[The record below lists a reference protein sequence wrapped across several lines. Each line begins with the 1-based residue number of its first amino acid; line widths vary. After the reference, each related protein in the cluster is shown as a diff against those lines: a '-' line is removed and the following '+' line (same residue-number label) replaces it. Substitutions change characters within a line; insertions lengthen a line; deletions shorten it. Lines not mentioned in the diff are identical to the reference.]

1 METGEGPSNQIEIPL
16 NSDSSE
22 KASKSSSEEYAQ
34 LQQRIFLVILLVSAL
49 AVLITAYFFGIVTA
63 SSLLFGSLLGALYLR
78 LLARSVGKLGKAGRH
93 VSKVQLLVPVVLVL
107 VASRLPQI
115 ELIPSL
121 LGFLLYKPSLI
132 IQFLFESW
140 ISAETPN

>member
-34 LQQRIFLVILLVSAL
+34 LQQRIFQVILVVSAL
-49 AVLITAYFFGIVTA
+49 AVAITAYFFDIVTA
-63 SSLLFGSLLGALYLR
+63 SSLLLGSMFGAIYLR
-78 LLARSVGKLGKAGRH
+78 LLARSVGKLGKSGRH

-107 VASRLPQI
+107 VASRLQQI

-132 IQFLFESW
+132 IQFFLESW
-140 ISAETPN
+140 ITAETPN